1 MTYSTLQQI
10 KPQLVLNNYAI
21 MDAVA
26 DLASLALVD
35 TAITQLG
42 ALINVADAGEGTPA
56 IYSFDGADWVIAAGP
71 NPEQTPVAVTAG
83 TNWTSHATTILTS
96 PTTGYMTGYFTSTAG
111 SNTSAIG
118 TLVAGYKF
126 TGQRACIKSISSTL
140 TTAVLSSS
148 GTAISVPGVTFGSG
162 DIVYVEFEF
171 VITG

>member
-21 MDAVA
+21 MNPVA
-26 DLASLALVD
+26 DLDALALVD
-35 TAITQLG
+35 TAITQAG
-42 ALINVADAGEGTPA
+42 DLINVVDAGEGTPA
-56 IYSFDGADWVIAAGP
+56 IYSFDGDDWVLAAGP
-71 NPEQTPVAVTAG
+71 NPEQTPTAVTGG

-111 SNTSAIG
+111 SNTNAIG
-118 TLVAGYKF
+118 TLVAGFKF
-126 TGQRACIKSISSTL
+126 TGKRTCVKSVSSVVTPD
-140 TTAVLSSS
+140 VLSSS